1 MTDTAVTDTAVL
13 RPRAPEQE
21 REPAPPRAG
30 GVLAGLLRTARPRQ
44 WIKNVLVVAAP
55 AAAGELFSRHA
66 LGRLALVFALFTA
79 CAAAV
84 YLVNDARDAEADR
97 AHHVRAHPVKRH
109 RPVAAGRVPVAAA
122 CATGAALAVPAPF
135 TAARL
140 STPQVTAPPAA
151 YLCMRLGTATASS
164 TSWSWTSSWSPPGS

>member
-1 MTDTAVTDTAVL
+1 M
-13 RPRAPEQE
+13 
-21 REPAPPRAG
+21 
-30 GVLAGLLRTARPRQ
+30 
-44 WIKNVLVVAAP
+44 IAAP
-55 AAAGELFSRHA
+55 AAAGQLATWQVLTE
-66 LGRLALVFALFTA
+66 LALVHALVTA
-79 CAAAV
+79 APAAV
-84 YLVNDARDAEADR
+84 RLLNDARDAEADR

-122 CATGAALAVPAPF
+122 CATGAAVAVPAPF